1 MAGLLGA
8 LRENSKH
15 EDEGLWLFEL
25 GRRYLP
31 TEELRAG
38 TGLARERRTLGI
50 ALTGPLAQSWI
61 EGVRDADFYDLKG
74 IVETLL
80 EGLHV
85 SGYRFVAAQHPTFHP
100 GRSAALEVMPAA
112 AEDVEEGAER
122 PLDVEAGWLPVAV
135 LGEVH
140 PEVAERFDLS
150 GRVYVLELDLER
162 LFLAVPER
170 IRQTPIPRYPP
181 AQRDLAVVVDESVP
195 AARIAEVIRTS
206 GGALVRDV
214 RLFDV
219 YTGEGIPAG
228 KKSLAYALSYQSP
241 ERTLTDAEVERTHAA
256 IVAALRQRVGAEL
269 RA

>member
-1 MAGLLGA
+1 MRDILAGAGLTEIVSYSLTSRTPWRGCWRAAPPPRFCWMRPFGGGADGAWHAGRARRGRTVERRQLEAIAERLPAIQLSNPPSSEQEVLRLTLMAGLLGA

-100 GRSAALEVMPAA
+100 GRSAALEVMP
-112 AEDVEEGAER
+112 
-122 PLDVEAGWLPVAV
+122 
-135 LGEVH
+135 
-140 PEVAERFDLS
+140 
-150 GRVYVLELDLER
+150 
-162 LFLAVPER
+162 
-170 IRQTPIPRYPP
+170 
-181 AQRDLAVVVDESVP
+181 
-195 AARIAEVIRTS
+195 
-206 GGALVRDV
+206 
-214 RLFDV
+214 
-219 YTGEGIPAG
+219 
-228 KKSLAYALSYQSP
+228 
-241 ERTLTDAEVERTHAA
+241 
-256 IVAALRQRVGAEL
+256 LRQRTWRGM
-269 RA
+269 RARARREPAGCRWPCWRGPS